1 MATRLDSGRC
11 VRCDMVLIEADPLLQ
26 MCTACQKWANAKA
39 IELIAKRKQMN
50 PEHKKDR
57 KKLKVGMLK

>member
-11 VRCDMVLIEADPLLQ
+11 LRCDMVLIEVDPRLQ
-26 MCTACQKWANAKA
+26 LCSACRKWADQKTM
-39 IELIAKRKQMN
+39 ELIAKRKIMN
-50 PEHKKDR
+50 TEHKKNR

>member
-11 VRCDMVLIEADPLLQ
+11 LRCDMVLIEIDPRLQ
-26 MCTACQKWANAKA
+26 MCGSCRKWADEKA
-39 IELIAKRKQMN
+39 IELIAKRKQMSS
-50 PEHKKDR
+50 EHKQNR